1 MSDEP
6 HTEAEAEPQRPT
18 SDPQAAVNLRSD
30 PPKVMRLSR
39 KAIGIATAV
48 ATAFVGGALIYALR
62 PESQIRQRNFTTPTA
77 WPLPSRR
84 ST

>member
-1 MSDEP
+1 VS
-6 HTEAEAEPQRPT
+6 EAPDVAVEPQGPT
-18 SDPQAAVNLRSD
+18 GDPQAAVNLRSD

-62 PESQIRQRNFTTPTA
+62 PEGQKNA
-77 WPLPSRR
+77 EEL
-84 ST
+84 